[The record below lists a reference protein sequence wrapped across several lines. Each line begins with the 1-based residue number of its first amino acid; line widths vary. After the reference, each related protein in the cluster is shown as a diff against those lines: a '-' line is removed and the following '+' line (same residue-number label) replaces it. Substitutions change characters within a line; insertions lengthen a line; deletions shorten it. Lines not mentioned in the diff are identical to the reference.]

1 MAPQTICA
9 YTFHLEHIIPRSAGG
24 NNSHDNRALSCW
36 NCNSSK
42 SNRVDGTDPDSGV
55 AVSLFDPRKQVWSDH
70 FKWDSSFT
78 LILGTTACGRA
89 TVAQLDMNAHSQQ
102 VARPLW
108 IASGYWP

>member
-1 MAPQTICA
+1 M
-9 YTFHLEHIIPRSAGG
+9 
-24 NNSHDNRALSCW
+24 
-36 NCNSSK
+36 
-42 SNRVDGTDPDSGV
+42 DGTDPDSGV

-70 FKWDSSFT
+70 FKWDSSLT
-78 LILGTTACGRA
+78 LILGTIACGRA

>member
-1 MAPQTICA
+1 M
-9 YTFHLEHIIPRSAGG
+9 
-24 NNSHDNRALSCW
+24 
-36 NCNSSK
+36 
-42 SNRVDGTDPDSGV
+42 DGTDPDSGV

-89 TVAQLDMNAHSQQ
+89 TVAQLDMNAYSQQ

>member
-1 MAPQTICA
+1 
-9 YTFHLEHIIPRSAGG
+9 
-24 NNSHDNRALSCW
+24 
-36 NCNSSK
+36 
-42 SNRVDGTDPDSGV
+42 VDGTDPDSGV

-70 FKWDSSFT
+70 FKRDSSFT